1 MAALTHSLAALI
13 ALASAAPG
21 FGQAPLPFGT
31 SDDQDDRSRALACL
45 TSAIV
50 YEAGYEPAAG
60 QAAVAEVVMN
70 RLRHPAFPKTICG
83 VVFQG
88 SARRTGCQFTF
99 TCDGSLSKTLPPTLV
114 AQARAVAVAA
124 LNGEL
129 APQLAGATHYHANSI
144 TPYWAASLVK
154 VTAIGHH
161 IFYRMPGAPELAGV
175 TRYVAAGERL
185 PAPPQSQSDDARPLH
200 NGPTSNAPSARLA
213 FTPWGLAPVVQAAA
227 GTGASATAKE

>member
-1 MAALTHSLAALI
+1 M
-13 ALASAAPG
+13 PG
-21 FGQAPLPFGT
+21 FCQAALPFGT
-31 SDDQDDRSRALACL
+31 SDHQDDRSRALACL

-60 QAAVAEVVMN
+60 QAAVAEVIMN
-70 RLRHPAFPKTICG
+70 RLRNPAFPKTICG

-99 TCDGSLSKTLPPTLV
+99 ACDGSLRKTLRPALV
-114 AQARAVAVAA
+114 AQARAVAVSA

-154 VTAIGHH
+154 VTTIGHH
-161 IFYRMPGAPELAGV
+161 IFYRMPGAPELVSAA
-175 TRYVAAGERL
+175 RYVAIGERL
-185 PAPPQSQSDDARPLH
+185 PEPSQSPAEAASALPPRGRPSSS
-200 NGPTSNAPSARLA
+200 PASARLA
-213 FTPWGLAPVVQAAA
+213 FTPWGLAPAVQAAA
-227 GTGASATAKE
+227 GTGESATAKE